1 MRPPAQERPL
11 RFSPQIKKE
20 GINLACYVFC
30 AGSHYGLAARPEP
43 GDTVI
48 AADGGW
54 KICEKENIVP
64 TLLIGDFDSLEQ
76 IPDFPSTIRLP
87 VEKDDTDTMFALK
100 EGLLRGET
108 LFHIYGGLG
117 GSRTDHTV
125 ANLQALVYLAEHG
138 ARGILYGNDET
149 FTAIRNGSISFPP
162 YESGILSVFCAGRDA
177 EGVSIKGAHYPLNDA
192 VLTAG
197 FPLGVSNH
205 FQGRP
210 VEISVKTGSL
220 IIYTGQLKK

>member
-1 MRPPAQERPL
+1 M
-11 RFSPQIKKE
+11 
-20 GINLACYVFC
+20 ACYVFA
-30 AGSHYGLAARPEP
+30 AGTHYGLESRPRS

-64 TLLIGDFDSLEQ
+64 TLLIGDFDSLERM
-76 IPDFPSTIRLP
+76 PDFPNTRRLP
-87 VEKDDTDTMFALK
+87 VEKDDTDTMLALK
-100 EGLLRGET
+100 EGLENGET

-125 ANLQALVYLAEHG
+125 ANLQSLLYLAEHG
-138 ARGILYGNDET
+138 ARGILYGNNES
-149 FTAIRNGSISFPP
+149 FTAVKNGRITFPS
-162 YESGILSVFCAGRDA
+162 YSGGTLSVFCIGEDA
-177 EGVSIKGAHYPLNDA
+177 KGVSIRGAHYSLDNA

-205 FQGRP
+205 FQGEP
-210 VEISVKTGSL
+210 VEISVEYGSL
-220 IIYTGQLKK
+220 IIYTGQVC